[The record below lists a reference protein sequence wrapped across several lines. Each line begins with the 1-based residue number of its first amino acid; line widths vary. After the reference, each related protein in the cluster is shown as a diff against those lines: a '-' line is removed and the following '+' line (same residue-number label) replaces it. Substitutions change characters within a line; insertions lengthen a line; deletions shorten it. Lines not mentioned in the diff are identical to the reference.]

1 MSCWRNYTG
10 SNRLGGTHMA
20 SFLLAI
26 SASLCWGVSDF
37 LGGLK
42 TRTVPVL
49 RVLVISQPAGLVLV
63 TLAVIL
69 WSHHRLPSGSE
80 AVLAMAAGAL
90 SIAALGF
97 LYAAMTKGSMIVVV
111 PLASTGAIIP
121 VVIGI
126 IRGNSITTL
135 AAVGIALAL
144 IGAPAAA
151 WEPNSEARTAN
162 GLLGAV
168 LAIAAG
174 TASGTWFTLMDLASK
189 GNPLGATEVMRLTAC
204 VIALG
209 LFVCYRARKRS
220 RAAADAQMPEIPAA
234 EPDGASPP
242 RRGTTTVALAPRRAG
257 TASMTHRLVSQAAVR
272 YLAIVGIG
280 LTDAMA
286 EIFFTSASTSGQ
298 LSIISPLSSLYPAVT
313 VLLAAA
319 VLRERVHPVQAMGA
333 ACAMTGALLLA
344 L

>member
-1 MSCWRNYTG
+1 MD
-10 SNRLGGTHMA
+10 

-49 RVLVISQPAGLVLV
+49 RVLAISQPAGLVLV

-80 AVLAMAAGAL
+80 ALLAVAAGAL

-121 VVIGI
+121 VVVGI
-126 IRGNSITTL
+126 IRGNAITTL

-209 LFVCYRARKRS
+209 LFVCYRARKRTLG
-220 RAAADAQMPEIPAA
+220 RAAADAQTPEIPAA
-234 EPDGASPP
+234 VPDDACPS
-242 RRGTTTVALAPRRAG
+242 RRGTTTVALAPIRAG

-319 VLRERVHPVQAMGA
+319 VLRERVHPVQALGA